1 MRPPGLLADLGR
13 AGAAWSRRVAA
24 RLEVLLQGAGPNPFL
39 RAAPDEETAGL
50 ASADWPGFPSRVA
63 ACLGRA
69 QALALLDWSGPSGP
83 RALQEEYVEWRV
95 VRDAEAISRVELT
108 TEFGEYWRV
117 LAAHEPERTLAL
129 VARFAERDD
138 VEPES
143 VYGPL
148 DPFAPG
154 VTADERE
161 AAFADAMLD
170 PRAMSPYNDGRAAIC
185 CMVQPSNTLDA
196 LLGLA
201 IAATTRRIARD
212 DVSGRLRCMTCDEA
226 IPLMDGAAMAGR
238 ASDPVLVE
246 RFGRLAFEGRLVAV
260 DDPIGVYIAAVEH
273 TRLRTRDGDAVPEE
287 WFTFSRGAEADETG
301 VTRHQRLVL
310 APPPETGI
318 AVSDLVDAATEQPIR
333 HGGQIAELVKVV
345 ALVRVSGPDAV
356 DAEMPAPTEIAE
368 AEGDTRD
375 CAVVRSHHEAFL
387 AAS

>member
-13 AGAAWSRRVAA
+13 AGARAWSRRVAA

-39 RAAPDEETAGL
+39 RAAPDAETAGL

-95 VRDAEAISRVELT
+95 VRDADAISRVELT

-226 IPLMDGAAMAGR
+226 IPLMDGSAMARERSRAGR
-238 ASDPVLVE
+238 ALRAAGVRGPARRGRRSDRRVH
-246 RFGRLAFEGRLVAV
+246 RGRRAHPPAYARRGRGAR
-260 DDPIGVYIAAVEH
+260 GVVH
-273 TRLRTRDGDAVPEE
+273 VQPRRGGGRDGRDA
-287 WFTFSRGAEADETG
+287 S
-301 VTRHQRLVL
+301 
-310 APPPETGI
+310 
-318 AVSDLVDAATEQPIR
+318 
-333 HGGQIAELVKVV
+333 
-345 ALVRVSGPDAV
+345 
-356 DAEMPAPTEIAE
+356 PAPRARTAARDGHRGERPRRRRDRSRSATAGTEP
-368 AEGDTRD
+368 
-375 CAVVRSHHEAFL
+375 
-387 AAS
+387 